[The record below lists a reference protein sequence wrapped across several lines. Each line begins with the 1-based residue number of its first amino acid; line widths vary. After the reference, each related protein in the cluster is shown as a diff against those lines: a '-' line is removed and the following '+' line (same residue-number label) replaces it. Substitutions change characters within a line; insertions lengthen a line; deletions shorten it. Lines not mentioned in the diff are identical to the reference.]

1 MSDNNPLKNLL
12 TSLSPEGRD
21 AVADIIKSGDEKRI
35 KALQDK
41 LNTSLSSLADTASST
56 DRVAA
61 LAEKFPILGQQIN
74 QLQVEADANA
84 LNSARDKEVL
94 AGEIDE
100 RKTQQI
106 LERVNPLLDRE
117 YGAQERRDDMRSG
130 MYDKELD
137 YQRGLNNKQLVRDLV
152 LGGMFMFGG

>member
-12 TSLSPEGRD
+12 TSLSPEGRT
-21 AVADIIKSGDEKRI
+21 AVADIIESGDEKRI
-35 KALQDK
+35 RALQDK
-41 LNTSLSSLADTASST
+41 LNTSLSSLADTANST
-56 DRVAA
+56 DKVAA
-61 LAEKFPILGQQIN
+61 LADRFPTLLDQIN
-74 QLQVEADANA
+74 QGQREADINA
-84 LNSARDKEVL
+84 LTSAREKEVL

-106 LERVNPLLDRE
+106 LNRVNPLLDRE

-130 MYDKELD
+130 MYDKQLD
-137 YQRGLNNKQLVRDLV
+137 YQRGLNNKQLIRDLV